1 MAKLYRTS
9 AAVSNANFNSG
20 AELIIEDF
28 EIASSFWQRGK
39 GLLGRKSLNANQ
51 AMWIQAT
58 NNIHTFFM
66 RFSID
71 CIFINRKLEIVK
83 IKKSVPPFRFVGPY
97 WKSQSVIEAAAG
109 FAEQK
114 NLHVGD
120 QLYVVS

>member
-1 MAKLYRTS
+1 MAILYRTS
-9 AAVSNANFNSG
+9 AAVSNANYNSG
-20 AELIIEDF
+20 AELIANDF
-28 EIASSFWQRGK
+28 EIASTFWQRGR
-39 GLLGRKSLNANQ
+39 GLLGRKNLSENQ

-71 CIFINRKLEIVK
+71 CIFINQKLEIVK
-83 IKKSVPPFRFVGPY
+83 IRKSVPPFRFVGPY
-97 WKSQSVIEAAAG
+97 WKAQSVIETAAG